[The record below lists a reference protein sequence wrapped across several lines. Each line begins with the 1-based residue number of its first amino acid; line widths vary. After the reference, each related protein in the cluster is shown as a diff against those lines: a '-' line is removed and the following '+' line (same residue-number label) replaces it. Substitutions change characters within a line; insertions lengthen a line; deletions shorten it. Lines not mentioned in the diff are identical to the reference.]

1 MTPIPTGPAAVLL
14 DIEGTISPI
23 SFVKEVM
30 FPVAAAALPA
40 FVAAHAGEPDVEAA
54 LDGVRSTALAEDGGQ
69 LERQGLVER
78 LLAWIAADRKHPSL
92 KSLQGRIWQ
101 TEFEAGRLVAPFYDD
116 VPPMLRRWQGEG
128 RRIAIYSSGSA
139 LAQRQFVRYT
149 DHGDL
154 SGLVERYFD
163 LTVGAKQ
170 EPASYRAI
178 AAALSLA
185 PERILFLTDSP
196 PEVEAA
202 RRAGLRAVQV
212 VRPGT
217 TVLATGTIVRSFD
230 ELPALPEM
238 TS

>member
-1 MTPIPTGPAAVLL
+1 MTPITTGPAAVLL

-23 SFVKEVM
+23 TFVKDVM

-40 FVAAHAGEPDVEAA
+40 FVAAHAGEPEVEAA
-54 LDGVRSTALAEDGGQ
+54 LDGVRSTALAEDGVQ
-69 LERQGLVER
+69 LDRQGVVER

-101 TEFEAGRLVAPFYDD
+101 AEFEAGRLIAPFYDD
-116 VPPMLRRWQGEG
+116 VPPMLRRLRGEG

-139 LAQRQFVRYT
+139 LAQRLFVRYT

-154 SGLVERYFD
+154 SDLMERYFD
-163 LTVGAKQ
+163 LTVGSKQ

-178 AAALSLA
+178 TEALGLA

-217 TVLATGTIVRSFD
+217 TALAPGTIVRSFD
-230 ELPALPEM
+230 ELPALAEM

>member
-1 MTPIPTGPAAVLL
+1 MKSILAGPVAVLL

-23 SFVKEVM
+23 AFVKDVM
-30 FPVAAAALPA
+30 FPVAAAALPD

-54 LDGVRSTALAEDGGQ
+54 LDGVRSTVLAEHGVELD
-69 LERQGLVER
+69 RQGMVER
-78 LLAWIAADRKHPSL
+78 LLAWIVADRKHPSL

-101 TEFEAGRLVAPFYDD
+101 AEFEAGRLVAPFYED
-116 VPPMLRRWQGEG
+116 VPPMLRRLQGER

-139 LAQRQFVRYT
+139 LAQRLFVRHT

-154 SGLVERYFD
+154 SGLVECYFD
-163 LTVGAKQ
+163 LTVGSKQ

-178 AAALSLA
+178 AEALGLG
-185 PERILFLTDSP
+185 PGRILFLTDSP

-202 RRAGLRAVQV
+202 RGAGLRAVQV

-217 TVLATGTIVRSFD
+217 TVRATGSIVHSFD
-230 ELPALPEM
+230 ELPALAEM
-238 TS
+238 TD